1 MGEWVS
7 PRSSRLFNGQLGRA
21 DVLRIQRAL
30 LVELVFTAVIVT
42 IVVTSAV
49 FLSISL
55 RFVSGGGGALG
66 ASVLAGL
73 LPKMIPL
80 SLIYSVPFA
89 WLAATAIVM
98 GRWVADHEVVALKT
112 SGMPPRVLAVPVLAL
127 SGLLAVAGMVYN
139 GFHVPRATRALNVGM
154 SDYLPQ
160 FLSSL
165 KGADRSIAFNAGRLS
180 WDHWDAGEQRFVAV
194 ELDRRERDGRLSA
207 MVIGKDLR
215 LERISEGDKGEGLK
229 LELEDAFLIRVPDG
243 DPQVAFGGQ
252 RPIAMGRVQ
261 RVGASTLF
269 NEFFG
274 GARFVP
280 HPRHM
285 TLPEL
290 FYAREGPGVARGSM
304 IDVDVAIHGRLAL
317 GSASFFLALFAMAMM
332 LQLQPSNRRIRNF
345 MLCFAPAVA
354 IFFPLQTAGP
364 TFARSG
370 AIPPW
375 LAMWLPN
382 LVLVVISCLLFVRGA
397 RR

>member
-1 MGEWVS
+1 
-7 PRSSRLFNGQLGRA
+7 
-21 DVLRIQRAL
+21 VLRIQRAL
-30 LVELVFTAVIVT
+30 LAELLFTAL
-42 IVVTSAV
+42 VVTCVVTAAV

-55 RFVSGGGGALG
+55 RFLSGGGGALG
-66 ASVLAGL
+66 ATLLAGL
-73 LPKMIPL
+73 LPKLIPL

-98 GRWVADHEVVALKT
+98 GRWVSDHEVVALKT
-112 SGMPPRVLAVPVLAL
+112 SGLPPRVLAVPVLAL
-127 SGLLAVAGMVYN
+127 SGILAVVGMVYN

-165 KGADRSIAFNAGRLS
+165 KGADRSIAFDAGRLS
-180 WDHWDAGEQRFVAV
+180 WDHWDPEQQRFVAV

-207 MVIGKDLR
+207 MVVGKDLR
-215 LERISEGDKGEGLK
+215 LERIREGAKGEGLR
-229 LELEDAFLIRVPDG
+229 LELEDAFLVRVPDG
-243 DPQVAFGGQ
+243 DPQVAFSGQ
-252 RPIAMGRVQ
+252 RPITMGRVQ

-274 GARFVP
+274 GLRFVP

-290 FYAREGPGVARGSM
+290 FYGLEAGGVARGSLQ
-304 IDVDVAIHGRLAL
+304 DVHVAIHGRLAL

-332 LQLQPSNRRIRNF
+332 LQLQPSSRRIRNF

-364 TFARSG
+364 TLARSG
-370 AIPPW
+370 AMPPW

-382 LVLVVISCLLFVRGA
+382 LVILAISCALFVRGA